1 MGKDFLN
8 LKTDQKKLY
17 VGILCT
23 GMVLTVVLGVGAFRE
38 TELQNGFELQKNE
51 AGNGS
56 YDQKLY
62 AFIRDEKIPITV
74 EVQEQRMS
82 KAEAEQMLSQAEK
95 ELDNILKADNESLSK
110 ITTSLNFADGF
121 AQIPVEIQW
130 TEKAPEYFYSD
141 GSFREDAEILEP
153 VEKKVS
159 AILSCQGYTKDYEAV
174 ITILPRKTGIEKKL
188 SEQIAKEMEAY
199 PENEVLRLPEE
210 YEGNPVTWKKPMD
223 MTFVYFGMLMAV
235 AVVFL
240 KIGSKRDEQVK
251 KAERLESLEK
261 DYAQIVSKFTMLLS
275 AGLSVR
281 NAWERIVLLYKGK
294 EKARSLI
301 YTEMNWAMREM
312 QKGVPELEVY
322 ERFGVRVGLIHYKK
336 LMALFIMDKKRGSIN
351 LLEAMNQEMLQ
362 AWEEQKR
369 KTKQQGEKAGTKLLI
384 PMMGMLAVVFIMILV
399 PAFLSFQL

>member
-17 VGILCT
+17 VGILCAGT
-23 GMVLTVVLGVGAFRE
+23 VLTVALGVRAFRE

-51 AGNGS
+51 AGKGA
-56 YDQKLY
+56 YDQELY
-62 AFIRDEKIPITV
+62 AFVADEKIPITI

-82 KAEAEQMLSQAEK
+82 EAEAKEILSQAEK

-121 AQIPVEIQW
+121 VQIPVEIQW
-130 TEKAPEYFYSD
+130 TEKVPEYFYSD
-141 GSFREDAEILEP
+141 GTLREDVEISEP
-153 VEKKVS
+153 VEQKVS
-159 AILSCQGYTKDYEAV
+159 AILSCQDYTKDYDTV
-174 ITILPRKTGIEKKL
+174 ITILPRQTGIEKKL
-188 SEQIAKEMEAY
+188 SDQIAKEAKEH
-199 PENEVLRLPEE
+199 PENEVLKLPER

-223 MTFVYFGMLMAV
+223 MTFLYFGMLV
-235 AVVFL
+235 AAAMVFL
-240 KIGSKRDEQVK
+240 RLGGKRDEQVK
-251 KAERLESLEK
+251 KAECLESLEK
-261 DYAQIVSKFTMLLS
+261 DYAQIVSKFTLLLS

-294 EKARSLI
+294 EGQSSPI
-301 YTEMNWAMREM
+301 YAEMSWALREM
-312 QKGVPELEVY
+312 QKGVPELEIY
-322 ERFGVRVGLIHYKK
+322 EKFGIRVGQIHYKK
-336 LMALFIMDKKRGSIN
+336 LMALFVMDKKRGSIN
-351 LLEAMNQEMLQ
+351 LLEAMNHEMLQ